1 MSLTNEQLL
10 DAIRELQTEMTG
22 MKSELRE
29 EMVGMKTELREEISG
44 VRSELHSFRNEVNDR
59 FEGVEK
65 KQDAMHKQ
73 LVSVS
78 EDVAMIKGTIEHHES
93 DIKSL
98 YKRSFDLK
106 EKVETRMDR

>member
-10 DAIRELQTEMTG
+10 DAIRELQTQMSG
-22 MKSELRE
+22 MKS
-29 EMVGMKTELREEISG
+29 ELREEISG
-44 VRSELHSFRNEVNDR
+44 VRSELQSFRIAVNGR
-59 FEGVEK
+59 FDTVEK

-73 LVSVS
+73 LVDVS
-78 EDVAMIKGTIEHHES
+78 EDVTTIKGTIDHHES

-106 EKVETRMDR
+106 EKVDTRMDR

>member
-22 MKSELRE
+22 MK
-29 EMVGMKTELREEISG
+29 TELREEISG
-44 VRSELHSFRNEVNDR
+44 VRSELQSFRTEANDR
-59 FEGVEK
+59 FDGVEK
-65 KQDAMHKQ
+65 KQDVMHKQ
-73 LVSVS
+73 LVDVS
-78 EDVAMIKGTIEHHES
+78 ENVTIMKGTIEHHES

-106 EKVETRMDR
+106 EKLETRMDR